1 MSLRHADHPGLVLAS
16 ASPRRASLLRDAGF
30 AFVVVRPPLDD
41 AALCPGATSARAWV
55 AALAHL
61 KADATRRALPSD
73 VANRAIVLGADT
85 VVVKDGEIIGQPT
98 DAAHARAILERLS
111 GGSHT
116 VLTGVALLVPRAP
129 REIFA
134 ESAGVRVG
142 RIEDGAIAQY
152 IGSGAWAGKA
162 GAYNLEERVA
172 AGWPIEHEGD
182 PTTVMGLPMR
192 ALIPRLRSALAS
204 IAAGEAVTP

>member
-16 ASPRRASLLRDAGF
+16 ASPRRAKLLRDAGF
-30 AFVVVRPPLDD
+30 AFEVVRPPLDD
-41 AALCPGATSARAWV
+41 AALRPGVATPRAWV

-61 KADATRRALPSD
+61 KANATRRALPPD
-73 VANRAIVLGADT
+73 VAERSVVLGADT

-98 DAAHARAILERLS
+98 DEAHARAILERLR

-116 VLTGVALLVPRAP
+116 VLTGVALLAPRAP

-134 ESAGVRVG
+134 DEAGVRVG

-162 GAYNLEERVA
+162 GAYNLEERLD

-192 ALIPRLRSALAS
+192 ALTPRLRSALALLVTG
-204 IAAGEAVTP
+204 AAVAR